1 MGHTSNLLIGKMRYK
16 MKSNDRYIMERVSQH
31 HLAAWDYILKKGGYI
46 IGIFLHG
53 SQNYNLN
60 TTESDIDTVS
70 IYVPTEDF
78 AIVNSPKNHQL
89 IIDDGSNEH
98 CTIKDIRNYANELL
112 KSNPNAIE
120 LLYTKYSIYI
130 CDFKYL
136 IANREKFLKYNP
148 SSFFDAAN
156 GLAFTYLKRCDEK
169 GVRNFYR
176 IAIMLNN
183 VISNNIYNPYLLT
196 NMQREYAFNA
206 ARAEKEHGDLGKFFE
221 YAKDFFSETYRE
233 KFYIALPDG
242 FDRETFQD
250 EVKNYMIKLIKES

>member
-1 MGHTSNLLIGKMRYK
+1 

-53 SQNYNLN
+53 SQNYNLD

-70 IYVPTEDF
+70 IYVPTVDF

-89 IIDDGSNEH
+89 IINDGSNEH

-120 LLYTKYSIYI
+120 LLYTKYSIYDW
-130 CDFKYL
+130 DFKYF

-156 GLAFTYLKRCDEK
+156 GMAYNYLKRCDEK
-169 GVRNFYR
+169 GIRNFYR
-176 IAIMLNN
+176 IEIMLNN
-183 VISNNIYNPYLLT
+183 ISLDNINNPYFLT
-196 NMQREYAFNA
+196 DEQREEVFNA
-206 ARAEKEHGDLGKFFE
+206 ARAEKECGDLGQFFGNM
-221 YAKDFFSETYRE
+221 KDVLSATYE
-233 KFYIALPDG
+233 KKFYTAFPDG
-242 FDRETFQD
+242 FDRKAFQD
-250 EVKNYMIKLIKES
+250 EVKEHMIKLIKES

>member
-1 MGHTSNLLIGKMRYK
+1 
-16 MKSNDRYIMERVSQH
+16 MKSNEHYIMERVSQH
-31 HLAAWDYILKKGGYI
+31 HQAAWDSVEKKGGYI
-46 IGIFLHG
+46 IGTFLHG
-53 SQNYNLN
+53 SQNYNLD

-70 IYVPTEDF
+70 IYVPTVDF

-89 IIDDGSNEH
+89 IMEEGSNEH
-98 CTIKDIRNYANELL
+98 CTIKDIRNYVNELL

-148 SSFFDAAN
+148 SSFFNAAD
-156 GLAFTYLKRCDEK
+156 GMAFSYLKRCDEK

-183 VISNNIYNPYLLT
+183 VSSNNLCNPYLLT
-196 NMQREYAFNA
+196 DTLREDAFNA
-206 ARAEKEHGDLGKFFE
+206 ARAEKEYGDLGKFFRD
-221 YAKDFFSETYRE
+221 AKDSLSEAYKE
-233 KFYIALPDG
+233 KFYTALPDG
-242 FDRETFQD
+242 FNREAFQD
-250 EVKNYMIKLIKES
+250 EVKEYMIKLIKES

>member
-1 MGHTSNLLIGKMRYK
+1 
-16 MKSNDRYIMERVSQH
+16 MKSNERSIMERVSQH
-31 HLAAWDYILKKGGYI
+31 HQTVWDYVEKKGGYI
-46 IGIFLHG
+46 IGTFLHG
-53 SQNYNLN
+53 SQNYNLD
-60 TTESDIDTVS
+60 TVESDVDTIS
-70 IYVPTEDF
+70 IYVPTVDF

-89 IIDDGSNEH
+89 IMDDGSNEH
-98 CTIKDIRNYANELL
+98 CTIKDIRNYVNELL

-183 VISNNIYNPYLLT
+183 VNSNNICNPYLLT
-196 NMQREYAFNA
+196 NGQRENVFNE
-206 ARAEKEHGDLGKFFE
+206 ARVEKEYGDLGKFFKDT
-221 YAKDFFSETYRE
+221 KDFLSKTYRE
-233 KFYIALPDG
+233 KFYTALPDG
-242 FDRETFQD
+242 FDREAFQD
-250 EVKNYMIKLIKES
+250 EVKEYMIKLIKES

>member
-1 MGHTSNLLIGKMRYK
+1 
-16 MKSNDRYIMERVSQH
+16 MKSNEHYIMERVNQH
-31 HLAAWDYILKKGGYI
+31 HQAALDYVEKKGGYI
-46 IGIFLHG
+46 IGTFLHG
-53 SQNYNLN
+53 SQNYNLD
-60 TTESDIDTVS
+60 TEESDVDTVS
-70 IYVPTEDF
+70 IYVPTVNF
-78 AIVNSPKNHQL
+78 TIVNSPKNHQL
-89 IIDDGSNEH
+89 IMEDGSNEH
-98 CTIKDIRNYANELL
+98 CIIKDIRNYVNELL

-183 VISNNIYNPYLLT
+183 VSSNNLCNPYLLT
-196 NMQREYAFNA
+196 DTLREDIFNA
-206 ARAEKEHGDLGKFFE
+206 ARAKKEYGDLCQFFE
-221 YAKDFFSETYRE
+221 DTKDFLSKAYSE
-233 KFYIALPDG
+233 KFYTALPDG
-242 FDRETFQD
+242 FDREAFQD
-250 EVKNYMIKLIKES
+250 EVKEYMIKLIKEN